1 MLIYGLVQ
9 KHPESSES
17 TMTLNLI
24 YKIAAVIFLF
34 GITIFAH
41 ELGHFLV
48 ARWFGMVVD
57 VFSIGFGPAIWKKK
71 IKGVLYKICVIPIGG
86 YVALPQMDPNGAGSE
101 SQTSSHSKDIQ
112 SSGSPRKYLQPVA
125 PWKKI
130 IVAVAGA
137 LGNIALAM
145 LIAWVVFLVGKPSTP
160 AERCSVIGFV
170 ETNSIAY
177 QKGIR
182 TGDEIIAVNAH
193 DVNSWNEMLQEC
205 ARFREVYFT
214 LKTPEGLRSVCV
226 PTEKSILEFRMVR
239 GLRAVTICRVIAVEL
254 DSSAARAGIRYGDVI
269 KTFNNIKVLS
279 IEHLITLVSSQ
290 SNRQVDIGVVRN
302 DELLKLQV
310 TPRLDP
316 ALGRARIGIR
326 FDPMAV
332 DYDQVVHIRPGVQL
346 RNHATMIF
354 RVVRSLVT
362 PKEARA
368 TAQGLGGPIMIV
380 YMLLDVVS
388 RGVIIALSFTCF
400 LNVNLAILNLLPIPV
415 LDGGHIMFSLWE
427 LITRK
432 PLHQSVVVWLSHI
445 CAGLLICAI
454 LLLSG
459 RDVKRLLKLRRLMK
473 SNPAQERTT
482 NAVPSSAGGMDK

>member
-1 MLIYGLVQ
+1 
-9 KHPESSES
+9 
-17 TMTLNLI
+17 MTFNLI
-24 YKIAAVIFLF
+24 YKIVAVIFLF
-34 GITIFAH
+34 GITVFAH
-41 ELGHFLV
+41 ELGHFLA
-48 ARWFGMVVD
+48 ARWFGMVID
-57 VFSIGFGPAIWKKK
+57 VFSIGFGPAVWKKK
-71 IKGVLYKICVIPIGG
+71 IKGVLYKVCVIPVGG
-86 YVALPQMDPNGAGSE
+86 YVALPQMDPSGNDNE
-101 SQTSSHSKDIQ
+101 SQKSSHSKDIQ
-112 SSGSPRKYLQPVA
+112 SSDSSHKHIQPVA

-130 IVAVAGA
+130 IVAAAGA
-137 LGNIALAM
+137 SGNIILAL
-145 LIAWVVFLVGKPSTP
+145 LIAWIVFLVGKPSTP

-182 TGDEIIAVNAH
+182 TGDEIIAVNAYN
-193 DVNSWNEMLQEC
+193 VNNWNEMLQEC

-214 LKTPEGLRSVCV
+214 LKTPEGLRSICV
-226 PTEKSILEFRMVR
+226 PTEKSILEFRMVK

-254 DSSAARAGIRYGDVI
+254 DSTAAQSGIRYGDVI
-269 KTFNNIKVLS
+269 KTFDNIKVLG
-279 IEHLITLVSSQ
+279 IEHLIMLVSSQ
-290 SNRQVDIGVVRN
+290 INHQVDIGVVRN
-302 DELLKLQV
+302 GELLKLQV
-310 TPRLDP
+310 TPLLDP
-316 ALGRARIGIR
+316 ALGRARIGIQ

-332 DYDQVVHIRPGVQL
+332 DYDQVVHIKPGIQL

-354 RVVRSLVT
+354 RVVRSLMT

-368 TAQGLGGPIMIV
+368 TAQGLGGPIMII

-400 LNVNLAILNLLPIPV
+400 LNVNLAILNLLPIPI

-432 PLHQSVVVWLSHI
+432 PLHQSVVVWLSNI

-459 RDVKRLLKLRRLMK
+459 RDVLRLFKLHRLMK
-473 SNPAQERTT
+473 SNPAQEQTT
-482 NAVPSSAGGMDK
+482 NAVPSSAGEVDE